1 MVPQFKNFAFCCVCF
16 FLVGCEQPQP
26 ADLILVN
33 ASIYTVD
40 DQNPWAEALAIRAG
54 DIVGVG
60 TNADVLAKFEGPQR
74 DLDGKMVLPGF
85 HDSHSH
91 LIYGGL
97 QMSQCDLSGLGSP
110 AAILAA
116 IEVCDQSLDPSDWLV
131 GGGWD
136 LSLFVDAN
144 PSKTLLDQVN
154 PDRRT
159 FLRAADGH
167 SAWVSSAAL
176 RYAGIESETPDPAD
190 GIIERDSGSQPSG
203 VVRESAMLLVENVLP
218 AIDATVRESAARQAI
233 ALAHQNGITSV
244 IDAAATTADAETYEA
259 LAASDVL
266 NMRVVLAMS
275 VIAPFFDPAPVESI
289 EPEHRQTQKLVR
301 RQSAK
306 IFVDGVLEGETAAL
320 IAPYFSD
327 KGGHGMLI
335 TPAEE
340 LQSKVIRLDAM
351 GVQLMFHAIGDFGV
365 RVALDAIE
373 AAQTSNGDQD
383 LRHHI
388 SHLQLIDP
396 VDRPRFKA
404 LNVAANVQALWAL
417 PDSYIMDVNLP
428 AVGPDR
434 VQAMY
439 PIGSLDA
446 VETAIVGGSD
456 WPVSSMNPLLAIE
469 TALTRQ
475 DPTGVIA
482 GVLNEQETVSL
493 ATMIAAYTK
502 NGAHL
507 MHQEQLTGQL
517 QVGKRADLVVLS
529 DNLFTLAPHEISEV
543 SVVATYFEGRQVF
556 PYES

>member
-1 MVPQFKNFAFCCVCF
+1 
-16 FLVGCEQPQP
+16 
-26 ADLILVN
+26 
-33 ASIYTVD
+33 
-40 DQNPWAEALAIRAG
+40 
-54 DIVGVG
+54 
-60 TNADVLAKFEGPQR
+60 
-74 DLDGKMVLPGF
+74 
-85 HDSHSH
+85 
-91 LIYGGL
+91 
-97 QMSQCDLSGLGSP
+97 
-110 AAILAA
+110 
-116 IEVCDQSLDPSDWLV
+116 
-131 GGGWD
+131 
-136 LSLFVDAN
+136 
-144 PSKTLLDQVN
+144 
-154 PDRRT
+154 
-159 FLRAADGH
+159 
-167 SAWVSSAAL
+167 
-176 RYAGIESETPDPAD
+176 
-190 GIIERDSGSQPSG
+190 
-203 VVRESAMLLVENVLP
+203 
-218 AIDATVRESAARQAI
+218 
-233 ALAHQNGITSV
+233 
-244 IDAAATTADAETYEA
+244 
-259 LAASDVL
+259 
-266 NMRVVLAMS
+266 
-275 VIAPFFDPAPVESI
+275 
-289 EPEHRQTQKLVR
+289 
-301 RQSAK
+301 
-306 IFVDGVLEGETAAL
+306 
-320 IAPYFSD
+320 
-327 KGGHGMLI
+327 
-335 TPAEE
+335 
-340 LQSKVIRLDAM
+340 
-351 GVQLMFHAIGDFGV
+351 LMFHAIGDFGV